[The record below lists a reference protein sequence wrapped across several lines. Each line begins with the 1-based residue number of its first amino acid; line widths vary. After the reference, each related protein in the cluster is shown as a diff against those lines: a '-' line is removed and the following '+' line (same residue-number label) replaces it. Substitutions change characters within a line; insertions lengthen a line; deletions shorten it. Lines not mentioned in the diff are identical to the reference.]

1 MVKQWKQAKQKTY
14 NNKNKMKL
22 ILASK
27 SKRRYN
33 LLKKL
38 KINFQVIESKL
49 DESQIEDTDPLSYCQ
64 KLAHLKAEI
73 VLKKNLESVIIGAD
87 TIVCINKKILEK
99 PTDYNDAFR
108 MLKLLSGKLHSVYT
122 GISILTKSEKINFVE
137 ETKVKF
143 FPLED
148 TDIQKYISN
157 NKPYDKSGSYGIQ
170 DDSMTFVEYI
180 NGNYENVIGLP
191 VSRVYRALLELKVI
205 K

>member
-38 KINFQVIESKL
+38 KINFQVIDSKL
-49 DESQIEDTDPLSYCQ
+49 DESQMKETDPLLHCQ

-73 VLKKNLESVIIGAD
+73 VLKKNLKSVIIGAD

-122 GISILTKSEKINFVE
+122 GISILTKSKKINFVE

-191 VSRVYRALLELKVI
+191 VSRVYRVLLELKVI